1 MLAEIMRLKSSIT
14 VAGSHGK
21 TTTTSII
28 ASILE
33 FSGYDPTILSGGII
47 NGLEINAKLGK
58 GQWIV
63 AEADESDGSF
73 VFLPSTIGI
82 INNNDFEHVDHYKNI
97 KDLKNSLKYIYNIP
111 FYGFVALG
119 IDNKN
124 VKEIKEKIHGKK
136 IVTFGLSN
144 DADFRAINIKTLEKS
159 EGFFTSFDIVD
170 KFQKITKNFI
180 VPLIGEHNI
189 KNILAS
195 ISVTRGLK
203 IPYTKIKQSL
213 RNFKGVKRR
222 FTILYKK

>member
-1 MLAEIMRLKSSIT
+1 MLAEIMRLKPSIT

-82 INNNDFEHVDHYKNI
+82 INNIDFEHVDYYKNI
-97 KDLKNSLKYIYNIP
+97 KDLKNSFLKYIYNIP

-119 IDNKN
+119 IDSKN
-124 VKEIKEKIHGKK
+124 VKEIKEKFTVKK
-136 IVTFGLSN
+136 
-144 DADFRAINIKTLEKS
+144 
-159 EGFFTSFDIVD
+159 
-170 KFQKITKNFI
+170 
-180 VPLIGEHNI
+180 
-189 KNILAS
+189 
-195 ISVTRGLK
+195 
-203 IPYTKIKQSL
+203 
-213 RNFKGVKRR
+213 
-222 FTILYKK
+222 

>member
-1 MLAEIMRLKSSIT
+1 MPQKKIPIFTRAMMLAEIMRLKSSIT

-82 INNNDFEHVDHYKNI
+82 INNI
-97 KDLKNSLKYIYNIP
+97 DLNMLI
-111 FYGFVALG
+111 
-119 IDNKN
+119 
-124 VKEIKEKIHGKK
+124 
-136 IVTFGLSN
+136 
-144 DADFRAINIKTLEKS
+144 
-159 EGFFTSFDIVD
+159 
-170 KFQKITKNFI
+170 ITKI
-180 VPLIGEHNI
+180 
-189 KNILAS
+189 
-195 ISVTRGLK
+195 LK
-203 IPYTKIKQSL
+203 ILKIL
-213 RNFKGVKRR
+213 FKVY
-222 FTILYKK
+222 L

>member
-1 MLAEIMRLKSSIT
+1 MFTKKHIHFVGIGGIGMSAIAQVLYQKGFKVTGSDISENLITKKLKKKIKIFYSHKPSNVNNADILVHSSAINKNNVEIKSASKKKIPIFTRAMMLAEIMRLKSSIT

-82 INNNDFEHVDHYKNI
+82 INNIDFEHVDYYKNI
-97 KDLKNSLKYIYNIP
+97 KDLKKSFLKYVYNIP
-111 FYGFVALG
+111 FMDL
-119 IDNKN
+119 
-124 VKEIKEKIHGKK
+124 
-136 IVTFGLSN
+136 
-144 DADFRAINIKTLEKS
+144 
-159 EGFFTSFDIVD
+159 
-170 KFQKITKNFI
+170 
-180 VPLIGEHNI
+180 
-189 KNILAS
+189 
-195 ISVTRGLK
+195 
-203 IPYTKIKQSL
+203 L
-213 RNFKGVKRR
+213 R
-222 FTILYKK
+222 